1 MTFDFDFSELDG
13 IGASDPFAINTG
25 GNGRPS
31 PGCGLVQIL
40 GWSEYTGAN
49 GKAHE
54 LEFEL
59 IAWSVADDVGKTF
72 TENIFHADNSGKGWP
87 KKRMLCL
94 AAVTGLLTPAA
105 VQAAK
110 AAGQA
115 ISLDMQQLV
124 GRVMM
129 TQLIEEPSQND
140 PAKSYLK
147 VGGAGVAMYHVDDHR
162 CAKWPKNEAVIA
174 AKRDLIGT
182 LPRPTAAAAP
192 QSKPATTQAAKPNYE
207 DEATTL
213 PRTVRVI
220 DLPF

>member
-1 MTFDFDFSELDG
+1 MTFDFDFAELDG

-129 TQLIEEPSQND
+129 VELIEEPSQND
-140 PAKSYLK
+140 PTKSYLK
-147 VGGAGVAMYHVDDHR
+147 VGGAGVAMYHCDDHR

-182 LPRPTAAAAP
+182 LPRSTAAAAP
-192 QSKPATTQAAKPNYE
+192 QSKPATTQAVKPNY
-207 DEATTL
+207 DD
-213 PRTVRVI
+213 